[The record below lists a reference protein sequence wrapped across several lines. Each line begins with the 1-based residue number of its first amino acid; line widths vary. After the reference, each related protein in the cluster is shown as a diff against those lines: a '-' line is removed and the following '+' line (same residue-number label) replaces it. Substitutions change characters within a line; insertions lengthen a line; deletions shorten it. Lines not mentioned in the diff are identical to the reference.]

1 MADAVANYRST
12 LACGGKAKLVIKEGG
27 HSGADAAGEYN
38 NSDISKGYLT
48 QLELNW
54 FDRYLKG
61 AHVSTGPAV
70 EYFRDWVTY
79 DQNGSAQPAYAGA
92 KAWPVGSTS
101 TLYLSGS
108 GDLVPSQA
116 QVQAGSANFVSPV
129 VAPPSYSETS
139 AVQSAGLDAI
149 PPTDPPGTFA
159 AFTSAPLVEDVESV
173 GIPTA
178 DFMLSDANP
187 ASSALPSLAVVLFG
201 KIYDVDA
208 AGNKTLVHRL
218 VTPIRVM
225 DTSKPVHINM
235 PGLVHLYTT
244 AHPIQLVLATNDAA
258 YVGSRA
264 PHALTITSDPQHPGT
279 LTRPVLSARRSG
291 ELAA

>member
-1 MADAVANYRST
+1 M
-12 LACGGKAKLVIKEGG
+12 
-27 HSGADAAGEYN
+27 
-38 NSDISKGYLT
+38 
-48 QLELNW
+48 
-54 FDRYLKG
+54 
-61 AHVSTGPAV
+61 
-70 EYFRDWVTY
+70 TY

-159 AFTSAPLVEDVESV
+159 AFTSEPLAEDVESV
-173 GIPTA
+173 GIPAA

-225 DTSKPVHINM
+225 DTSKPVHINL
-235 PGLVHLYTT
+235 PGLVHLY
-244 AHPIQLVLATNDAA
+244 ARGHQIQLVLATNDAA

-279 LTRPVLSARRSG
+279 LTLPVVPARRSG
-291 ELAA
+291 ELRASAAAAGETAGAGGTEGASTGALPDTAAARRIPAATVDAGLLALALLLSLTALAGFRRRGNRS